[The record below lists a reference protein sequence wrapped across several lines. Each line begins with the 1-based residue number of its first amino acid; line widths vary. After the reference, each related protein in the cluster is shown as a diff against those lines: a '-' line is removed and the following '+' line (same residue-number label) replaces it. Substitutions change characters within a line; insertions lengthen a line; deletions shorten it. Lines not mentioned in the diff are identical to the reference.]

1 MKTMLALL
9 RERGVKGSSVL
20 EIGGGIGA
28 LQIELLRAGAA
39 TTVNVELSAEWEDA
53 AKELLREAGLEERVE
68 RHIGDAVAGGTQL
81 AAADIVVMERVV
93 CCYPDAE
100 ALVGVAA
107 DHARRILVM
116 SFPRDRWWNRLVV
129 RVSNLVCRA
138 RRIAFRSYVHP
149 EARVEKAAE
158 SRGFRLAFDK
168 RGPIWRVVAFERP
181 GLASVSI
188 G

>member
-1 MKTMLALL
+1 MRVMLDFL
-9 RERGVKGSSVL
+9 RARGVEGDSVL

-39 TTVNVELSAEWEDA
+39 TAVNVELSAEWEDA
-53 AKELLREAGLEERVE
+53 ARSLLREAGFDERVE
-68 RHIGDAVAGGTQL
+68 RRIGDAVAAGAEL
-81 AAADIVVMERVV
+81 DAADVVVMERVV
-93 CCYPDAE
+93 CCYPEAE

-107 DHARRILVM
+107 DHARRLLVM

-149 EARVEKAAE
+149 AQRIERTAE
-158 SRGFRLAFDK
+158 SRGLRLAFD
-168 RGPIWRVVAFERP
+168 RGGPIWRVVAFERP
-181 GLASVSI
+181 DPATVSI

>member
-1 MKTMLALL
+1 MRTMLDLL
-9 RERGVKGSSVL
+9 RARGVEGDTVL

-39 TTVNVELSAEWEDA
+39 TAVNVELSGEWEDA
-53 AKELLREAGLEERVE
+53 ARSLLRDAGLQESVE
-68 RHIGDAVAGGTQL
+68 RRIGDAVAESAEL
-81 AAADIVVMERVV
+81 EAADIVVMERVV

-107 DHARRILVM
+107 DHARRVLVM
-116 SFPRDRWWNRLVV
+116 SFPRDRWWNHVVV
-129 RVSNLVCRA
+129 RVSNLVCRV

-149 EARVEKAAE
+149 EAQVETTAE
-158 SRGFRLAFDK
+158 SRGLRLAFDK
-168 RGPIWRVVAFERP
+168 RGAIWRVAAFERLGP
-181 GLASVSI
+181 AAASI